1 MPALAI
7 SCGGRRGAGRRLVSR
22 RWLAAVGIRQ
32 VCLWLT
38 CRTRSGR
45 ASSSNLAPWWRSAV
59 RPISTASCVGQ
70 GRRGSLG
77 AGIGYCHLL
86 VRPSWCRSSADLP
99 IRCSGGLVSIWTTNR
114 KAV

>member
-1 MPALAI
+1 MLLQPTLQVLDQRPTSFLTDGPTHI
-7 SCGGRRGAGRRLVSR
+7 RRL
-22 RWLAAVGIRQ
+22 AADLGLDLIE
-32 VCLWLT
+32 LGDT
-38 CRTRSGR
+38 
-45 ASSSNLAPWWRSAV
+45 SNLAPWWRSAV